1 MITLVWWLSLAY
13 SMGITKLIV
22 ISIICDVFYQY
33 EIASTM
39 LNKSYSSTCPISV
52 IQVSYLVIK
61 AVRRSLN

>member
-13 SMGITKLIV
+13 EMGITKLIV

-39 LNKSYSSTCPISV
+39 LNKGDSSTCPISV
-52 IQVSYLVIK
+52 IQVSDLVRK
-61 AVRRSLN
+61 AYSSLS